1 MKKYNDHHH
10 DDYALYRS
18 IYILLIYINTCRF
31 KLNSQEESRI
41 NQKILG
47 VIGIII
53 ILLCLVEIVGA
64 IVSGYD
70 FTDSNELDN
79 ENSLMEEKI
88 IDDSK
93 HIPEFSSIAFP
104 IAIIIGILF
113 IYTSHKEK

>member
-1 MKKYNDHHH
+1 M
-10 DDYALYRS
+10 
-18 IYILLIYINTCRF
+18 IYINTCLF
-31 KLNSQEESRI
+31 NLNSQEESRI

-47 VIGIII
+47 AIGIII
-53 ILLCLVEIVGA
+53 ILLCLVEIVDA

-79 ENSLMEEKI
+79 ENSPVEEKI

-104 IAIIIGILF
+104 ISIIIGILF